1 MTWLVQMLH
10 GVGHQFADPW
20 RYGYMVRG
28 FLAGGIVGMLCA
40 VIGCYVVLRGMAFLG
55 DAMSHS
61 ILPGVAVAYML
72 GKKGGEKHLTLGA
85 LVAALA
91 VALGLGFLTRRGA
104 VKEDTAI
111 GILFAGAFSLGI
123 VLISMMKS
131 YQTDLSHI
139 LFGYVLAVQ
148 PKDLFLLG
156 GIAVLVLA
164 AIFVFYKE
172 FLVISFDPILAI
184 TLKLKTARLQML
196 MLILLALTIVVSLQT
211 VGVALVAGM
220 LVTPGA
226 AAYLFARRLPA
237 MMLIAAAIGVGSS
250 LAGGYAS
257 WWFSVE
263 TGAVMV
269 LTATLIFVLAFLFAP
284 GRGLLHERLLAR
296 RERRHELYY
305 QPPSLQVTKDDDL
318 ARKKEPRN

>member
-1 MTWLVQMLH
+1 MTGLLH
-10 GVGHQFADPW
+10 LLHALGHQLADPW
-20 RYGYMVRG
+20 QYGYMVRG
-28 FLAGGIVGMLCA
+28 FLAGGIVGVLCA

-55 DAMSHS
+55 DAMAHS
-61 ILPGVAVAYML
+61 ILPGVAIAYML
-72 GKKGGEKHLTLGA
+72 GKKGEEKHLTIGA

-139 LFGYVLAVQ
+139 LFGYILAVG
-148 PKDLFLLG
+148 PKDLLLLG

-164 AIFVFYKE
+164 AIVVFYKE

-184 TLKLKTARLQML
+184 TLKLKTARLQLL
-196 MLILLALTIVVSLQT
+196 MLVLLALTIVVSLQT

-226 AAYLFARRLPA
+226 AAYLLARRLPR
-237 MMLIAAAIGVGSS
+237 MMWIAGIIGAGSS
-250 LAGGYAS
+250 LVGAYAS

-269 LTATLIFVLAFLFAP
+269 LTATFIFVLAFLFAP
-284 GRGLLHERLLAR
+284 GRGLLHERLQAAR
-296 RERRHELYY
+296 QRRG
-305 QPPSLQVTKDDDL
+305 
-318 ARKKEPRN
+318 